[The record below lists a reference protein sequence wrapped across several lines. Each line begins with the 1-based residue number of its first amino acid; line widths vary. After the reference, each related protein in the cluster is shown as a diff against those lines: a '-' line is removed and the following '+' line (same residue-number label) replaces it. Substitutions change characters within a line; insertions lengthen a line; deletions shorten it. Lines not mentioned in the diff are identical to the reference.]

1 MQLNRPDLLRTQA
14 YINGTWTE
22 SHCGCTFDVDN
33 PADGQLVECVADC
46 GKEDAERAVRAAH
59 AAFPAWSGSTAKQRA
74 KLLHQWYALQKAHLD
89 DLALLLTTEQGKPL
103 AEAKGEV
110 LYGMSFVKWFAEE
123 AQRNY
128 GDTIPAPAANQR
140 ILTIRQAVGVVAA
153 ITPWNFPHAMITRKI
168 APALAAGCTVVIK
181 PAEDTPL
188 TALALAQLAHEA
200 GFPPGVINVVPT
212 SDAAD
217 VGGVLTGSPLVRKLS
232 FTGSTEVG
240 RLLMEQCAPT
250 LKKLS
255 LELGG
260 NAPFIVFDDADLDAA
275 VAGCMAAKYRNGGQ
289 TCICVNRIYVQA
301 GVYDT
306 FVAKLAEA
314 NGELRQGAGTEP
326 GVDLGPLINRAG
338 YQKVSRLVEAAVE
351 AGATVAHRASPAE
364 GALFY
369 PPTVLAD
376 AQPDMAIHR
385 EEIFGPV
392 AAVYRFDTEAEV
404 VRLAND
410 TPFGLASY
418 FYSQNAARCWRVGEA
433 LEYGMVGINNTGI
446 STAVAPFGGV
456 KQSGFGREGSKYGLE
471 DFTVLKYLNWGVEA
485 DT

>member
-14 YINGTWTE
+14 YINGAWTAAD
-22 SHCGCTFDVDN
+22 CGCIFDVDN
-33 PADGQLVECVADC
+33 PADGKLVDCVADC
-46 GKEDAERAVRAAH
+46 GKADAERAVVAAH
-59 AAFPAWSGSTAKQRA
+59 GAFQSWGKTTPKYRA
-74 KLLHQWYALQKAHLD
+74 KLLHKWYALQKAHLD
-89 DLALLLTTEQGKPL
+89 DLAFILTTEQGKPL

-123 AQRNY
+123 AQRSY
-128 GDTIPAPAANQR
+128 GDTIPSPSSGQR
-140 ILTIRQAVGVVAA
+140 ILTVRQPVGVVAA
-153 ITPWNFPHAMITRKI
+153 ITPWNFPHAMITRKV
-168 APALAAGCTVVIK
+168 APALAAGCTVVLK

-200 GFPPGVINVVPT
+200 GFPPGVLNVVPT

-275 VAGCMAAKYRNGGQ
+275 VAGCMTAKYRNGGQ

-301 GVYDT
+301 GVFDP
-306 FVAKLAEA
+306 FVQKLSAANAELKL
-314 NGELRQGAGTEP
+314 GEGTQP
-326 GVDLGPLINRAG
+326 GVDVGPLINQAG
-338 YQKVSRLVEAAVE
+338 RDKVDRLVEAAVA
-351 AGATVAHRASPAE
+351 AGATVAHRGATAA

-369 PPTVLAD
+369 APTVLTD
-376 AQPDMAIHR
+376 VTTEMDIHN

-392 AAVYRFDTEAEV
+392 AAVYRFETEAEV
-404 VRLAND
+404 VQLAND

-418 FYSQNAARCWRVGEA
+418 FYSQNVSRCWRVGEA
-433 LEYGMVGINNTGI
+433 LDYGMVGINNTAI
-446 STAVAPFGGV
+446 SSAVAPFGGV

-471 DFTVLKYLNWGVEA
+471 EFTTVKYLNWGLQRE
-485 DT
+485 